1 MAGGYA
7 DGLRHGRPWCGTAPP
22 TQLQRHSTTHTE
34 LVTCNHTIEV
44 LFADGK
50 ELLGLDQYQ
59 VMSTEA
65 IVRFWTLAWAAYC
78 FLDEERARLRLEWQ
92 RHVTLGEARR
102 EVQRRHWHQLITW
115 MHQQFVAGAAPQAVF
130 ERLAA

>member
-1 MAGGYA
+1 
-7 DGLRHGRPWCGTAPP
+7 
-22 TQLQRHSTTHTE
+22 
-34 LVTCNHTIEV
+34 VEV